1 MQEELVLEFPTQPSH
16 ACPRDLAPGL
26 LSCWCGFT
34 GAVGQG
40 RLGTGAAAQLTG
52 WSSNSA
58 GHGVGEGVGSW
69 RPPGMRMM
77 VTTRK
82 VAMPDR
88 MLNMVSRV

>member
-1 MQEELVLEFPTQPSH
+1 MSGVPHAAQPCLPQGSSTGPALLLVWVHGCRGAGP
-16 ACPRDLAPGL
+16 PGHNGC
-26 LSCWCGFT
+26 ST
-34 GAVGQG
+34 PGQG
-40 RLGTGAAAQLTG
+40 AG
-52 WSSNSA
+52 WLSGSA